1 MAKQWTCARCSTKN
15 DEGTLTCSNCRM
27 IRGAFVVPGT
37 FNAYPDASSPAAADP
52 AAAAAGEPGP
62 ATPSYWS
69 AAGSASPGGEVPAP
83 TPFWRRIP
91 IGLVIFGLLLA
102 AGAIGGIITNAGRS
116 DTGEIV
122 NDGDMM
128 ATDLRVGDCFDLKD
142 PTAEEISDVTARPC
156 TDPHQYELIWT
167 GSMAEGAYPPK
178 SAFDAFMESNC
189 FNAFDAY
196 VGTAFEDSELDIYWL
211 YPVEDGWNNG
221 DRSVQC
227 AAYHPTNSGLTSS
240 LRASAQ

>member
-1 MAKQWTCARCSTKN
+1 
-15 DEGTLTCSNCRM
+15 M
-27 IRGAFVVPGT
+27 IRGAVVVP
-37 FNAYPDASSPAAADP
+37 SSAPPTGPSPGWPTSADLLPTADP
-52 AAAAAGEPGP
+52 AAASEPGQP
-62 ATPSYWS
+62 TPSYWS
-69 AAGSASPGGEVPAP
+69 PAGAAFPDAAAATPK
-83 TPFWRRIP
+83 PFWRRIP
-91 IGLVIFGLLLA
+91 IGLVLFVILLGG
-102 AGAIGGIITNAGRS
+102 GAVASFVTNAGRS

-167 GSMAEGAYPPK
+167 GSMAEGAYPAK

-189 FNAFDAY
+189 FSAFDAY
-196 VGTAFEDSELDIYWL
+196 VGTAFEDSVLDIYWL
-211 YPVEDGWNNG
+211 YPLEDGWNSG

-227 AAYHPTNSGLTSS
+227 AAYHPNDEQLTGSVK
-240 LRASAQ
+240 ASAQ

>member
-37 FNAYPDASSPAAADP
+37 FNAYPDASSPASPTGPSPGWPTQADP
-52 AAAAAGEPGP
+52 LPTA
-62 ATPSYWS
+62 
-69 AAGSASPGGEVPAP
+69 AP

-156 TDPHQYELIWT
+156 TDPHEYELIWT